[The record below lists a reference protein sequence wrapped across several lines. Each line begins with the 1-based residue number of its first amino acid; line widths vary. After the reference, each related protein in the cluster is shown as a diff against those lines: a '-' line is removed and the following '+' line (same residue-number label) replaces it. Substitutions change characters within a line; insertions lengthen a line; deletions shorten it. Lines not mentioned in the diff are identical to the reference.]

1 MVLANV
7 VKFSENEMTFFAG
20 STNTDVSMQLIAER
34 FSVPLLL
41 VTMGKLES
49 KPVLTA
55 GSTLI
60 QHVQLTVSTP
70 PVREMLLSPGYYGN
84 WHSTVYQKT
93 NHNSQ
98 LTTHNSSDNRT
109 IMRGSGHHGERCQ
122 DFPAIP
128 PPVGRTIRLISN
140 HFAGKITKN

>member
-98 LTTHNSSDNRT
+98 LTTHLITAQLCGALATTEKGART
-109 IMRGSGHHGERCQ
+109 SLQYRHQLEELL
-122 DFPAIP
+122 D
-128 PPVGRTIRLISN
+128 
-140 HFAGKITKN
+140 